1 MVALQKLAGEAVA
14 QSSTPSRERAPVSP
28 FLKWA
33 GGKSG
38 LIAQFEPLFPRRF
51 RRYFEPFLGSA
62 AVFFHLQP
70 EGALLSD
77 LNPRLI
83 DCYQAVREHLEAVI
97 HHLEALRRSHCKD
110 QYYQVRKQFNHR
122 PDLPLAERAAIQI
135 YLNKTCFNGLYR
147 ENRRGHFNVPVGRY
161 RNPGI
166 FDADNLQVVSQLLGR
181 AEIRCEGFETVLE
194 RVSEG
199 DFVYLDPPY
208 HPVSDT
214 ANFTSFT
221 RYGFTPFDQARLS
234 DVCRVLD
241 QRECLF
247 MLSNSDTPLIRR
259 LYRGFRIDRVQ
270 ARRSINSK
278 ATRRGPIGELV
289 IRNYS

>member
-1 MVALQKLAGEAVA
+1 MVAVQKVAHETVA
-14 QSSTPSRERAPVSP
+14 QASTPSPQRAPVSP

-38 LIAQFEPLFPRRF
+38 LLTQFEPLFPVRF
-51 RRYFEPFLGSA
+51 QRYFEPFLGSA
-62 AVFFHLQP
+62 AVFLHLQP
-70 EGALLSD
+70 GDALLSD

-83 DCYQAVREHLEAVI
+83 DCYRAVREHLDGVVE
-97 HHLEALRRSHCKD
+97 HLEALRRTHSKD

-166 FDADNLQVVSQLLGR
+166 FDGDNLQAVSQLL
-181 AEIRCEGFETVLE
+181 AATEIRCEGFETILE
-194 RVSEG
+194 RATDG

-208 HPVSDT
+208 HPISDT

-221 RYGFTPFDQARLS
+221 RFGFTPFDQARLA

-241 QRECLF
+241 QRGCLF
-247 MLSNSDTPLIRR
+247 MLSNSETPLIRR
-259 LYRGFRIDRVQ
+259 IYRGFRIDRVQ

-289 IRNYS
+289 IRNY